1 MRLGVI
7 SNPLSGG
14 NRKGLGAVQ
23 KALAGRPGVVHR
35 EARTP
40 DDAAWVVDRFA
51 DARVDVIAINGGD
64 GTIQA
69 VLTALFRSRRYEKP
83 PLLAVLRSGTDSIIA
98 EDIGLKGSRD
108 RGLRRLL
115 DWMEARGGRFGV
127 EQRPVLRVETAA
139 GRAPL
144 YGLIFGAAAV
154 FQGIQY
160 CKRRIYTLGLHGE
173 IAPSLTLAR
182 FLLAVL
188 RRDTRVCSPVPITIR
203 LDQAPPLQGDFLL
216 LYISTLERL
225 FLGLRPHWGAE
236 DAPLHL
242 TAVSGRP
249 RRFLRAL
256 PALARG
262 RKSRWGTPENG
273 YFSHNAHE
281 IRLSMGSGFIL
292 DGELYAP
299 DPRHNAVVIKL
310 GGSASFLKL

>member
-14 NRKGLGAVQ
+14 NRKGLGEVR
-23 KALAGRPGVVHR
+23 KTLADRPGAIHR

-40 DDAAWVVDRFA
+40 DEVVLVMDQFA
-51 DARVDVIAINGGD
+51 GEGVDIIAINGGD

-69 VLTALFRSRRYEKP
+69 VLTALFRSGQYEKA

-98 EDIGLKGSRD
+98 EDIGLEGSRD
-108 RGLRRLL
+108 LGLRRLL
-115 DWMEARGGRFGV
+115 NWLETGDGAIEK
-127 EQRPVLRVETAA
+127 RPVLKVQTAPD
-139 GRAPL
+139 RDPL

-154 FQGIQY
+154 HQGIQY

-188 RRDTRVCSPVPITIR
+188 RRDTRIVSPVPISIGI
-203 LDQAPPLQGDFLL
+203 DQRPRRQEDFLL

-225 FLGLRPHWGAE
+225 FLGLKPHWGTE

-242 TAVSGRP
+242 TAVNARP
-249 RRFLRAL
+249 RHFLRAL
-256 PALARG
+256 PSLARG
-262 RKSRWGTPENG
+262 RKGPWNTPESG
-273 YFSHNAHE
+273 YYSHNAHE
-281 IRLSMGSGFIL
+281 IRLTMASEFIL

-299 DPRHNAVVIKL
+299 DPQQKSVVVKF
-310 GGSASFLKL
+310 GGSASFLRV